1 VCLSV
6 CVRVRL
12 YALVCR
18 SVLVGIC
25 VLEEPAQLKDERSWK
40 DQFWKDHRIITNSPM
55 EASLQAAV
63 EEWLLFDKVRS
74 LLHKLAKF
82 FNFYE

>member
-1 VCLSV
+1 
-6 CVRVRL
+6 
-12 YALVCR
+12 
-18 SVLVGIC
+18 
-25 VLEEPAQLKDERSWK
+25 
-40 DQFWKDHRIITNSPM
+40 M

-82 FNFYE
+82 FNLYE

>member
-1 VCLSV
+1 MCLCV

-18 SVLVGIC
+18 SALVGIC
-25 VLEEPAQLKDERSWK
+25 VLEEPAQRKIN
-40 DQFWKDHRIITNSPM
+40 WKDHRIITNSPM

-82 FNFYE
+82 FNLYE